1 MSTDTAPVP
10 GATVWLTGLPSAGK
24 TTLAAALAERL
35 RAEGRAVE
43 VLDGDAVR
51 AVLSP
56 ELGYSRADRDAN
68 VARIGWVAGRL
79 AGHGVLVLAA
89 VVSPFSAARD
99 AVRAEH
105 EARSVPF
112 FEVHIATPVQVCAD
126 RDVKG
131 LYARQRDGALA
142 GLTGTGGPG
151 GEYEP
156 PSTPD
161 LRLDTSG
168 RSIGDAVDELIA
180 LLHKENLA

>member
-10 GATVWLTGLPSAGK
+10 GATVWLTGLPKRRARPRSPRRWR
-24 TTLAAALAERL
+24 TVL

-79 AGHGVLVLAA
+79 AGHGVSCWPRSCRPSRPPVMPYAP
-89 VVSPFSAARD
+89 STRPARC
-99 AVRAEH
+99 
-105 EARSVPF
+105 RSSKC
-112 FEVHIATPVQVCAD
+112 TSRRRCRVCAD
-126 RDVKG
+126 ATSRP
-131 LYARQRDGALA
+131 LRPQRDGALA

-161 LRLDTSG
+161 LRLDNQWPLY
-168 RSIGDAVDELIA
+168 RRRRRRAVCPAAQGELA
-180 LLHKENLA
+180 